1 MVLPC
6 LQLRI
11 CWEEAGTIK
20 GMKMLQQ
27 DVNIQVVFFL
37 FCYKKLYCFHL
48 VQGLGEVSRWLTSCL
63 VAVERGFR
71 QKP

>member
-27 DVNIQVVFFL
+27 DVNIQGFFFFVLLQKALL
-37 FCYKKLYCFHL
+37 FP
-48 VQGLGEVSRWLTSCL
+48 LGARLRQVSRWLTSCL